1 MLCSLLLTCAHV
13 NSIRI
18 EIVYFVFVCF
28 FSFYFPRV
36 GSQFLIEIGVK
47 FLRKQRH
54 YWWQNVAIFVCVCVH
69 RFWICGMNV
78 PVCLSSDVVS
88 YCTFYPFHLV
98 CMENTWP
105 AAVALFTLSAL
116 RTSVAIDNYHYA
128 ITVARPFSI
137 VCPSSI
143 AEYATLQID
152 LITWLHC
159 IWFGFNNTNTNTHS
173 IFRTINEKL
182 MHFNV
187 LWLKI
192 GLNFV

>member
-1 MLCSLLLTCAHV
+1 MLCSLLLTCARV

-18 EIVYFVFVCF
+18 AIVYFVFVPF
-28 FSFYFPRV
+28 FSSSYFSRV

-54 YWWQNVAIFVCVCVH
+54 CWWQNVAISVVCVH

-78 PVCLSSDVVS
+78 LVCLNSDVVS
-88 YCTFYPFHLV
+88 YCTFYPLRLV

-143 AEYATLQID
+143 AECATLQID
-152 LITWLHC
+152 LITRLHC
-159 IWFGFNNTNTNTHS
+159 MWFG
-173 IFRTINEKL
+173 
-182 MHFNV
+182 
-187 LWLKI
+187 
-192 GLNFV
+192 